1 MMSSFP
7 GLPLPGVTRIITF
20 HHRSTCRQ
28 RVAHRLRAIAAYRVT
43 FLHRRLLCVTC
54 GAPPTR
60 HKIMASQ
67 PTQIFANYLE
77 VGQNAAE
84 FVLAFGVYNEG
95 DAAPQIQIRIHSTP
109 AHAAAFAKVLEDA
122 LAHHARLSGAVQ
134 ED

>member
-1 MMSSFP
+1 
-7 GLPLPGVTRIITF
+7 
-20 HHRSTCRQ
+20 
-28 RVAHRLRAIAAYRVT
+28 
-43 FLHRRLLCVTC
+43 
-54 GAPPTR
+54 
-60 HKIMASQ
+60 MASQ

-95 DAAPQIQIRIHSTP
+95 DAAPQIQIRIHSAP

-122 LAHHARLSGAVQ
+122 LAHHARTSGAVQ